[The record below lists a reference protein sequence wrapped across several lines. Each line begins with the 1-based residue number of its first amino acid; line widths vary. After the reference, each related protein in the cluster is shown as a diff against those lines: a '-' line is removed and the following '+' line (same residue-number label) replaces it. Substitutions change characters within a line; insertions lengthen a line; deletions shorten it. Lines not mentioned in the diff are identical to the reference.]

1 MTPVRLKGAQE
12 KLMPLPILY
21 SLQHCPYAMRARMG
35 LLLAEQAVMIRA
47 VVTKNKP
54 AEMLIASPKGSVPV
68 LVLDKKTVIDESLD
82 IMIWALH
89 KNDPHNL
96 LYSEDSNALPAML
109 QLIKQND
116 NEFTDSL
123 SKYKRAKRYHESSE
137 IHNRQQCEVFIHQ
150 LETRLNTYRFFMGHE
165 PSLADYA
172 ILPFI
177 RQFARVDRKW
187 YLQSS
192 YPKLQQ
198 WLNAHLQSSLFSKI
212 MKKYPLWLDQQE
224 AFLFAGET
232 DSY

>member
-1 MTPVRLKGAQE
+1 
-12 KLMPLPILY
+12 
-21 SLQHCPYAMRARMG
+21 MRARMG
-35 LLLAEQAVMIRA
+35 LLLSKQAVMLRA

-54 AEMLIASPKGSVPV
+54 AEMLMVSPKGSVPV
-68 LVLDKKTVIDESLD
+68 LVLDEKTVIDESLD
-82 IMIWALH
+82 IMIWALR

-96 LYSEDSNALPAML
+96 LYSDEPNALPAMFE
-109 QLIKQND
+109 LIKQND

-123 SKYKRAKRYHESSE
+123 SKYKQSKRYHETCE
-137 IHNRQQCEVFIHQ
+137 IHYRQQCELFIHQ
-150 LETRLNTYRFFMGHE
+150 LEILLNTYSYFMGHK

-177 RQFARVDRKW
+177 RQFAQVDRKW
-187 YLQSS
+187 YLQAP

-232 DSY
+232 SIY